1 MSKLLDN
8 IQRVHGVRAK
18 NTFKNLWREELE
30 QCGTEN
36 IFSPQQIRAVYFVA
50 GLLLHQDE
58 RKTKDYDPTIANQL
72 ELPFV

>member
-18 NTFKNLWREELE
+18 NTFKSLWREELE

-36 IFSPQQIRAVYFVA
+36 IFSPQQIRAVYFTA
-50 GLLLHQDE
+50 GLLLHAE
-58 RKTKDYDPTIANQL
+58 ENEAKHYDPTIANQL
-72 ELPFV
+72 DLPFV